1 MTEECTLEFGPD
13 GLARLD
19 GDLTFDTCTRLY
31 HAMQRQL
38 RAGKTLERIDLSAI
52 GSADSAGLALLLEW
66 QAERRASGGDIT
78 VSGAPDSLVK
88 LARLGAAEALL
99 KLEGRE
105 EDLS

>member
-31 HAMQRQL
+31 HALERHL
-38 RAGKTLERIDLSAI
+38 RAGTTLERIDLSAI

>member
-31 HAMQRQL
+31 HAMEQQL
-38 RAGKTLERIDLSAI
+38 RAGKALDRIDLSAV

-66 QAERRASGGDIT
+66 QAEQRATGRGFT
-78 VSGAPDSLVK
+78 VSGAPDSLLN
-88 LARLGAAEALL
+88 LARLGAAEELL
-99 KLEGRE
+99 RLEGRE
-105 EDLS
+105 KQGS